1 MNYENIVIGTDL
13 VGVYGGGEWLGINNP
28 ALDVLDLRCLLNFK
42 SYSIFI
48 EFRRKCRAT
57 QKLIIIRT

>member
-1 MNYENIVIGTDL
+1 MIGTDL
-13 VGVYGGGEWLGINNP
+13 VGMYRGGGWLGISNP
-28 ALDVLDLRCLLNFK
+28 ALDMLDLRCLLNFK

-57 QKLIIIRT
+57 QKLIVIRT